1 MADVTLKYK
10 GATIGELSESGN
22 KTIKTAGKYCED
34 DILLEYVKPQGGG
47 TSSFTLLETKTLA
60 ENVSSISF
68 NMTGYDFDE
77 YAIVV
82 NATGT
87 GADYLYFVPNGVSND
102 YVLYRSGNNYNFIA
116 VINDMHNV
124 SIGEYTLDKHLL
136 FGASPNTTV
145 NTVPRTLSSFNSL
158 LIKSYRSAGVLNAG
172 GTFKLYGR

>member
-60 ENVSSISF
+60 ENVASISF
-68 NMTGYDFDE
+68 DMTGYAFDE

-87 GADYLYFVPNGVSND
+87 GADYLYFVPNGVANNF
-102 YVLYRSGNNYNFIA
+102 VLYKSGNNYKFIA
-116 VINDMHNV
+116 IIDDKHNV
-124 SIGEYTLDKHLL
+124 SIGEYTINKHFL
-136 FGASPNTTV
+136 FGASPNTSV
-145 NTVPRTLSSFNSL
+145 ENSQQTLSSFDSL
-158 LIKSYRSAGVLNAG
+158 LIKAYRSAGVINAG